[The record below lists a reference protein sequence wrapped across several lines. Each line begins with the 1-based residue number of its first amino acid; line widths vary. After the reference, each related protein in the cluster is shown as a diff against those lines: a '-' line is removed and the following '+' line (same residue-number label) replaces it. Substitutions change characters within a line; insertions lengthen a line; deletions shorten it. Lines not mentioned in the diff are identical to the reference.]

1 MIHPLIA
8 RGRQA
13 FQAGDLSA
21 AWSLADM
28 RLQEA
33 PDLDALELKSVVCQ
47 ARGDMDG
54 AEAIMRQALALD
66 PRCAW
71 AAADLTQLLHA
82 RGQSREAEVAAR
94 LAVIARPDD
103 AQSHLQLAV
112 LLAEKDDLPAAE
124 FHNRRALHLAGAHPD
139 ILVNLGLTLY
149 NQGRLDEAEEALTEA
164 LRLRPDQAQNNAMIA
179 AHISRVYEARRN
191 TNLAFAWLERAEQM
205 AKSSGHDFTLL
216 RARYLAEADR
226 PHEALALIDRYPGTL
241 NAGAALERAR
251 LLDRLQRYE
260 EAWPAM
266 LAAKARLAAETG
278 RTYDATQVAHDFNAA
293 TAFFT
298 HETMLRLPRAA
309 VRPEAPTPIFILG
322 FPRSGTT
329 MIEQMLNSH
338 PSVAA
343 GGELPFVHEWRQL
356 IIDLLPGGSYPSNL
370 AHTETF
376 DLHHIPGVLRDYY
389 LGRVDTYRVI
399 GDGQPMLTDK
409 MPLNDV
415 HLPLIRLAFPNAP
428 VVRLVRHPLDT
439 ALSMLSHDL
448 THGYNCGYAIETI
461 FAHMKAVHALN
472 MHYDQAL
479 DHPQMTV
486 RYEDFVAD
494 QEAQTRRMLGH
505 CGLDFDPACLRF
517 HENPRHAP
525 TPSYAQVS
533 RPLNNRSVGRWTAYR
548 EFLAPYLDDIAPVVE
563 ALGYSL

>member
-1 MIHPLIA
+1 MTHPLIV

-21 AWSLADM
+21 ALSLAGM

-33 PDLDALELKSVVCQ
+33 QDLDALELKSVVLQ
-47 ARGDMDG
+47 ARGDMAG
-54 AEAIMRQALALD
+54 AEAVMRQALAID
-66 PRCAW
+66 PACAW
-71 AAADLTQLLHA
+71 AAADLTRLLHA
-82 RGQSREAEVAAR
+82 QGQSRQAEAAAR

-103 AQSHLQLAV
+103 AQNHLQLAV

-124 FHNRRALHLAGAHPD
+124 FHNRRTLHLAGPHPE

-149 NQGRLDEAEEALTEA
+149 NQGRLDEAEEALAEA
-164 LRLRPDQAQNNAMIA
+164 LRLRPDQAMIA

-191 TNLAFAWLERAEQM
+191 MNLAFAWLERAEKI
-205 AKSSGHDFTLL
+205 AETSGHDFTLL
-216 RARYLAEADR
+216 RARYLAEADQ
-226 PHEALALIDRYPGTL
+226 PLEALTLIDRYPGTL
-241 NAGAALERAR
+241 NAGAELERAR

-266 LAAKARLAAETG
+266 VAAKMRIAAETG
-278 RTYDATQVAHDFNAA
+278 RTYDAVQVADEFGAA
-293 TAFFT
+293 MAFFT
-298 HETMLRLPRAA
+298 RDTFGRLPRAA
-309 VRPEAPTPIFILG
+309 TRREAPTPIFILG
-322 FPRSGTT
+322 FPRTGTT

-356 IIDLLPGGSYPSNL
+356 VADLLPGSGFPGNL

-376 DLHHIPGVLRDYY
+376 DLHYIPGVLRDYY
-389 LGRVDTYRVI
+389 LGRIETYGVI
-399 GDGQPMLTDK
+399 RDGEPIVTDK

-428 VVRLVRHPLDT
+428 VVRMVRHPLDT

-448 THGYNCGYAIETI
+448 THGYNCGYAMETI
-461 FAHMKAVHALN
+461 IAHMKAVHALN
-472 MHYDQAL
+472 QHYDQAL

-486 RYEDFVAD
+486 RYEDFVND
-494 QEAQTRRMLGH
+494 QEAQTRRILGH

-533 RPLNNRSVGRWTAYR
+533 RPLNTRSVGRWTAYR
-548 EFLAPYLDDIAPVVE
+548 AFLAPYLDDIAPVVE